1 MTDNWSFTTCR
12 ESWYKRRDAEHRKQ
26 LIEELYTLV
35 SGSNV
40 FMPEDRK
47 EIKELREL
55 IDLLSIKLVGKVPD
69 SFEEYT

>member
-1 MTDNWSFTTCR
+1 MSWTFTTCR
-12 ESWYKRRDAEHRKQ
+12 ESWYKRHDIEHRKQ

-35 SGSNV
+35 SGSNA
-40 FMPEDRK
+40 FMPESVK

-69 SFEEYT
+69 GFEEYT

>member
-1 MTDNWSFTTCR
+1 MSWTFTTCR
-12 ESWYKRRDAEHRKQ
+12 ESWHKKDDIEHRKQ

-35 SGSNV
+35 SGSSYI
-40 FMPEDRK
+40 MPDSRK
-47 EIKELREL
+47 EIEELREL